1 MVTSGRPL
9 TKKCRYHRHGAIKAV
24 MKEDIQT
31 QVRVIR
37 EDMQAKILIN
47 QKDLGKKINIKNV
60 SLEI

>member
-1 MVTSGRPL
+1 MVTPGRPL
-9 TKKCRYHRHGAIKAV
+9 TQKCLYHRHGDIKAV

-37 EDMQAKILIN
+37 EDMQAQIVIN

>member
-1 MVTSGRPL
+1 
-9 TKKCRYHRHGAIKAV
+9 

-37 EDMQAKILIN
+37 EDMQAQTVIN
-47 QKDLGKKINIKNV
+47 QKDVAKKINIKNV